1 MKWSAP
7 VTLVVA
13 LALAGCGGSSHH
25 TKSAKGL
32 TVPAYGTFGGF
43 SATTITVTQG
53 SPAYCR
59 RDADAFVRNGKLYLR
74 PFPSDADN
82 YLVIARVQ
90 FIDFK
95 AHRCNL
101 AILRSALA
109 KQLTPKQRRTVIRS
123 FSFLGPTAARLD
135 P

>member
-1 MKWSAP
+1 MRWFGP
-7 VTLVVA
+7 VLLVA

-25 TKSAKGL
+25 AKSAKGL

-43 SATTITVTQG
+43 SSTTIAVTRG
-53 SPAYCR
+53 SPAHCR
-59 RDADAFVRNGKLYLR
+59 IAANAFADNGKKYLR

-82 YLVIARVQ
+82 YLVIARLQ

-101 AILRSALA
+101 AILRAALA
-109 KQLTPKQRRTVIRS
+109 KRLTPKQRRQVIRS
-123 FSFLGPTAARLD
+123 FSFLGPTAARLE

>member
-1 MKWSAP
+1 MRRSW
-7 VTLVVA
+7 
-13 LALAGCGGSSHH
+13 LALLVGLALTGCGGSSHH
-25 TKSAKGL
+25 AKTAKGL

-43 SATTITVTQG
+43 SSTTIAVTRG
-53 SPAYCR
+53 SPAHCR
-59 RDADAFVRNGKLYLR
+59 IAANAFADNGKKYLR

-82 YLVIARVQ
+82 YLVIARLQ

-101 AILRSALA
+101 ATLRSALA
-109 KQLTPKQRRTVIRS
+109 KRLTPKQRRTVIQS
-123 FSFLGPTAARLD
+123 FSFLGPTADQLE